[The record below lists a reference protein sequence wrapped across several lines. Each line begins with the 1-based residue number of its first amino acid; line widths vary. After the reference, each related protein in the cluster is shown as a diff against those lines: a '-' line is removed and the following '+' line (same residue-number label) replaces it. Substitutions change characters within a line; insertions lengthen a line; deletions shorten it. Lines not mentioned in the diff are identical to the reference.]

1 MLPRVAARFCQGYLT
16 GCLPDRADGVVA
28 RHSRDS
34 PRDGSRMCSAVTR
47 NDARSAHFRRLRQ
60 SRPCTSVTRE
70 KPEASA
76 MRVRHKQSSTAS
88 AFIRFGQL
96 PASEGHS
103 CGPVTCVCGYVVRSK
118 RVSQP
123 EYVTAVYSRC
133 TYVMWISPS
142 PWRT

>member
-47 NDARSAHFRRLRQ
+47 NDARSAHFRRFRQ

-103 CGPVTCVCGYVVRSK
+103 CGPVTCVCGLHACADPA
-118 RVSQP
+118 Q
-123 EYVTAVYSRC
+123 TQ
-133 TYVMWISPS
+133 
-142 PWRT
+142 RTHEGTPHYQAKTCLREA